1 MWPYALCALCKYV
14 NTVMSPMGNSGQG
27 SIKQIIIIIYYLE
40 RPSNAR
46 QSDTCR
52 GQRQTMSQ
60 KKSSSPNPMTLNHRK
75 MKRFNGCSQGPRQK
89 LFVKELGSQPP
100 GEEMEH
106 VSQSE
111 LANFAKLTT
120 PKFQNICSL
129 MLLQAQGHHHQETN
143 VRLSKYYFDNEHIG
157 YHDNVEMQVTRL
169 CFE

>member
-1 MWPYALCALCKYV
+1 
-14 NTVMSPMGNSGQG
+14 
-27 SIKQIIIIIYYLE
+27 
-40 RPSNAR
+40 
-46 QSDTCR
+46 
-52 GQRQTMSQ
+52 
-60 KKSSSPNPMTLNHRK
+60 

-129 MLLQAQGHHHQETN
+129 ICQIYICPGPRSSPSGNERPTFKVLL
-143 VRLSKYYFDNEHIG
+143 
-157 YHDNVEMQVTRL
+157 
-169 CFE
+169 